1 MKYLTILTLSVAAL
15 FASPVVVSAAPMA
28 DATAAHAVKG
38 VHAARHG
45 KHQKRGKHGKR
56 GKRKAMKQAMK
67 RALVQRFD
75 RNGDRRLDPTERA
88 AVKAQF
94 DTNRDGK
101 LDRVERKA
109 MRQAIL
115 PNAPVAAPGVNRP
128 AR

>member
-1 MKYLTILTLSVAAL
+1 M

-28 DATAAHAVKG
+28 DATAAHAHG
-38 VHAARHG
+38 GHAGQAARHG
-45 KHQKRGKHGKR
+45 KRGKHGKH

-75 RNGDRRLDPTERA
+75 RNGDQRLDPTERA

-101 LDRVERKA
+101 LDRNERRA
-109 MRQAIL
+109 MRQTVL
-115 PNAPVAAPGVNRP
+115 PNAPAGGPAGPRSNAPG